1 MPLKAIKKI
10 IQIKVES
17 SYGVDSTPT
26 IGTND
31 MLVSNLSIVPAN
43 IRYAERNSALPF
55 FGAQDQIRAGDTMT
69 VEFDVELTGS
79 GTVAGKPAYS
89 PILRGCAM
97 SETITPTTGPTIYA
111 LVTSGEESVTIYYN
125 WDGQLHKI
133 LGAFGTSELKLAEG
147 QIPVM
152 HCTFEGLY
160 GSIAAG
166 SFGTPVLTGFKK
178 PLTMNKSNTTF
189 SLHGYAA
196 ALASLTITQGNQIE
210 YKNRPN
216 SERMYFTNR
225 KSTGQVVIELPTV
238 AAKDFVDICRSETTG
253 ILSLVHGINAGEKVL
268 IDAGQVQLS
277 NPRYTEDSNIAML
290 TMDMVLKPTS
300 AGNNE
305 WTLKTQ

>member
-1 MPLKAIKKI
+1 MPLKSVKKI
-10 IQIKVES
+10 IQVKVES
-17 SYGVDSTPT
+17 SYGVDAAPV
-26 IGTND
+26 IGTDD
-31 MLVSNLSIVPAN
+31 MLVSSFSIVPAN

-55 FGAQDQIRAGDTMT
+55 FGAQDQIRAGETMS
-69 VEFDVELTGS
+69 VEFDIELAGS

-125 WDGQLHKI
+125 LDGQLHKI
-133 LGAFGTSELKLAEG
+133 LGAAGTAELKLAEG

-160 GSIAAG
+160 GGIAAA
-166 SFGTPVLTGFKK
+166 SFGTPVLTAFKK
-178 PLTMNKSNTTF
+178 PLAMNKANTTF

-196 ALASLTITQGNQIE
+196 ALASLTLTQGNQME

-216 SERMYFTNR
+216 SERMHFTSR

-238 AAKDFVDICRSETTG
+238 AAKAFVDICLNETTG
-253 ILSLVHGINAGEKVL
+253 ILSMVHGTAAGQKVL
-268 IDAGQVQLS
+268 IDAGQVQLT
-277 NPRYTEDSNIAML
+277 NPRYTDDANIAML

-305 WTLKTQ
+305 WTYKTQ